1 MLKKKIKTN
10 RNAIK
15 PMWTDLYNIKTAKSQ
30 KLEKPKAFIEPD
42 SQNKIIKLVKKFSGI
57 KQKTLTECIASRR
70 SLRSYS
76 EKAMSF
82 EELSYLLWET
92 SRVDHMKDDRAYKT
106 IPTAGA
112 TNSGETYIYANNVE
126 EVDNGVYLYV
136 QNKHELALINQTEN
150 ISNDINQAIL
160 RQLRDASVVFF
171 FTAVAPRVEYK
182 YDFVGPKLIAI
193 EAGHSCQN
201 LSLAAEVIDAGACA
215 IAAYN
220 QEKVDD
226 LLKIDG
232 EDHFTVY
239 CATVG
244 KK

>member
-1 MLKKKIKTN
+1 MKDRIKIN
-10 RNAIK
+10 RKAIK
-15 PMWTDLYNIKTAKSQ
+15 AKWMDLYSIKTAKNQ
-30 KLEKPKAFIEPD
+30 KTTKPKPFIEADP
-42 SQNKIIKLVKKFSGI
+42 NAKIIELNKKFPNI
-57 KQKTLTECIASRR
+57 KQKSLAECIASRR

-76 EKAMSF
+76 NKPMSF

-92 SRVDHMKDDRAYKT
+92 SRVDHIEDNRTYKT

-112 TNSGETYIYANNVE
+112 TNSGETYIYINNVKDIE
-126 EVDNGVYLYV
+126 KGIYLYL
-136 QNKHELALINQTEN
+136 QKDHKLALINKDEN
-150 ISNDINQAIL
+150 IERDVNQSIL
-160 RQLRDASVVFF
+160 RQLREAHVVFF

-193 EAGHSCQN
+193 EAGHACQN

-215 IAAYN
+215 IAAYD
-220 QEKVDD
+220 QEKTDD

-239 CATVG
+239 CATAG